1 MDELT
6 EHRLDALLN
15 AVTSLEKRLNSLE
28 VKVSQLEAGSPVMS
42 AFDVARRDELIDV
55 VDPRPC
61 QQL

>member
-28 VKVSQLEAGSPVMS
+28 VKVSQLEAGSP
-42 AFDVARRDELIDV
+42 RDERV
-55 VDPRPC
+55 
-61 QQL
+61 